1 MPDPQQLAE
10 SVGEVRSRVTA
21 VAPYSM
27 LRQAGVHGTI
37 SLIEGADRIICEV
50 CSEQITYGLNY
61 IAMIGALEDH
71 LLETHGDFGSEIV
84 VAVQAGLTGIWA
96 AQAPSF
102 RAG

>member
-84 VAVQAGLTGIWA
+84 VAVQAGLTPRRRSG
-96 AQAPSF
+96 
-102 RAG
+102 

>member
-1 MPDPQQLAE
+1 MTDPQKLAE

-21 VAPYSM
+21 VAPFSM

-37 SLIEGADRIICEV
+37 SNTEGHDTITCEV

-61 IAMIGALEDH
+61 MAMIGALEDH

-84 VAVQAGLTGIWA
+84 VSVQAGDPTA
-96 AQAPSF
+96 T
-102 RAG
+102 